1 MTLSTGSIAT
11 FLRFACGH
19 AAMVSLPRFAGET
32 ASQRK
37 LRISTEKASAESR
50 SCDFCP
56 PVDLAVAEAAV
67 AVLHT
72 SADNGH
78 RAPDGAT
85 EVAAD
90 LVSGAEPV
98 EAEGTSAT
106 SDQREPALVAASPAL
121 VTLSPA
127 AVDRRSRRSR
137 QATPSRP
144 VKSSAGRVARRRDS
158 VVSETSGATVYQFRV
173 DFTAEVVVEAAS
185 IWDALA
191 RADEF
196 GPWEITSITRLGG

>member
-37 LRISTEKASAESR
+37 LRISMEKAAAESR

-56 PVDLAVAEAAV
+56 PVDQAVAEAAV
-67 AVLHT
+67 AVFHT

-78 RAPDGAT
+78 HAPDGAT
-85 EVAAD
+85 EVAAE
-90 LVSGAEPV
+90 LVGGAGPV
-98 EAEGTSAT
+98 EVERTTDT
-106 SDQREPALVAASPAL
+106 SDQKEPELVGASPG
-121 VTLSPA
+121 
-127 AVDRRSRRSR
+127 AVDRPSRRSRRT
-137 QATPSRP
+137 TPSRP

-185 IWDALA
+185 IWDALVLA
-191 RADEF
+191 EEF
-196 GPWEITSITRLGG
+196 GPWEITSMTRLGG